1 MTGTKSMVHTEY
13 LKSLEEK
20 RSLPELSWKDRT
32 VIIVGSDRKIN
43 VGAMVAMQVAG
54 KGGMV
59 IEGDKYDFK
68 ETQFR
73 SCVESATDLVICC
86 ASVHMAWIEDITESD
101 IYRVTY
107 DTLIAPM
114 NYVSMFAEGQMEREH
129 RKHIVI
135 IGSMAHNKVLNAS
148 SIYCAGKAG
157 LAHYARCAAWEL
169 TPKGFTIGM
178 VHPGNIEG
186 TPMTEDTIE
195 GIAAYRNISMDEAR
209 DYWASAKLTE
219 KWLRP
224 REVSDEVMH
233 LLKSTPHHSG
243 IQVELAGGM
252 R

>member
-101 IYRVTY
+101 IYRVT
-107 DTLIAPM
+107 
-114 NYVSMFAEGQMEREH
+114 
-129 RKHIVI
+129 
-135 IGSMAHNKVLNAS
+135 S